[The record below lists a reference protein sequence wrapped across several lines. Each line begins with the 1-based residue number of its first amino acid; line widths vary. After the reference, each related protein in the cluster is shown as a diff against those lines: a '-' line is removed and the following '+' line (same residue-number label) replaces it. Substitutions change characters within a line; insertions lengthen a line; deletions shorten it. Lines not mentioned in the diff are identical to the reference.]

1 VARLGGDEFT
11 VVLED
16 ISTPRVAAVVAEKIC
31 KSLGAPFV
39 IAGHEIFV
47 GASIGIS
54 IYPGDGTDVAALLKH
69 ADTAM
74 YRAKKNGSGYLYYE
88 EGMGS
93 AFSKKLLL
101 ENALRRALER
111 NELVVFYQPKFS
123 LKSSRT
129 EGMEALLRWQHPT
142 EGLIPPMDFI
152 PLAEETGLIIPI
164 GEWVM
169 RTAFAQVRKWSNAG
183 FPEMSIAVN
192 LSVRQIAKTDFV
204 DMVAR
209 VIHETGI
216 SPRLVELEITESV
229 LMERAK
235 ESMLALQQLR
245 EMGVTLAIDDF
256 GTGYSSFSY
265 LKRLPIDVLKIDRTF
280 VRDITTNPDDA
291 AIVSG
296 IIALAQILRLKVVA
310 EGVETAEQ
318 VAFLRQNG
326 CDTIQGYFLSKPLPS
341 NEFEQQVLLA
351 PFRQGMASSSCSAI

>member
-1 VARLGGDEFT
+1 
-11 VVLED
+11 
-16 ISTPRVAAVVAEKIC
+16 
-31 KSLGAPFV
+31 
-39 IAGHEIFV
+39 
-47 GASIGIS
+47 
-54 IYPGDGTDVAALLKH
+54 
-69 ADTAM
+69 
-74 YRAKKNGSGYLYYE
+74 
-88 EGMGS
+88 
-93 AFSKKLLL
+93 
-101 ENALRRALER
+101 
-111 NELVVFYQPKFS
+111 
-123 LKSSRT
+123 
-129 EGMEALLRWQHPT
+129 
-142 EGLIPPMDFI
+142 
-152 PLAEETGLIIPI
+152 
-164 GEWVM
+164 
-169 RTAFAQVRKWSNAG
+169 
-183 FPEMSIAVN
+183 
-192 LSVRQIAKTDFV
+192 VRQIAKTDFV
-204 DMVAR
+204 DVVAR

-280 VRDITTNPDDA
+280 VRDITTDPDDA

-351 PFRQGMASSSCSAI
+351 RFRQGMASSSCSAI